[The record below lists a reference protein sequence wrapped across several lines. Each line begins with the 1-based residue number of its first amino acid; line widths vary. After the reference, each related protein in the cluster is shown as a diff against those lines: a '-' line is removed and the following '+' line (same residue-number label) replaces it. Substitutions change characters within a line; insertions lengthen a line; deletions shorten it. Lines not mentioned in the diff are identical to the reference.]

1 MSVLDLTSAKAHLNI
16 TGSTNDVEIQ
26 ATIDAAEAAI
36 GRKIG
41 PLETSAVTSRVTGC
55 ARALV
60 LPTLPVVSVTT
71 VTGSDASTISA
82 SDLVADPS
90 GVVSFAS
97 YGSFP
102 SAAYTVVY
110 EAGWGAVN
118 EDVWA
123 GPADLL
129 QAIKE
134 MTRHLWVTQRGGS
147 VRPGSTSP
155 DALSNTLPGSA
166 FALPI
171 RVQQLVEPYI
181 ALGGL

>member
-1 MSVLDLTSAKAHLNI
+1 VSVLSLPAAKLHLNI
-16 TGSTNDVEIQ
+16 TTDTNDVEIQ
-26 ATIDAAEAAI
+26 STIDAAEAAI
-36 GRKIG
+36 GRKVG
-41 PLETSAVTSRVTGC
+41 PLETTTITSRVSGC
-55 ARALV
+55 AGALV

-71 VTGSDASTISA
+71 VTGSDASTITA
-82 SDLVADPS
+82 GDLVADPS
-90 GVVSFAS
+90 GVVA
-97 YGSFP
+97 YAARGSFT
-102 SAAYTVVY
+102 AVAYTVVY
-110 EAGWGAVN
+110 EAGWGTVA
-118 EDVWA
+118 EDVWT

-147 VRPGSTSP
+147 TRPGSTPP

-181 ALGGL
+181 PLGGL